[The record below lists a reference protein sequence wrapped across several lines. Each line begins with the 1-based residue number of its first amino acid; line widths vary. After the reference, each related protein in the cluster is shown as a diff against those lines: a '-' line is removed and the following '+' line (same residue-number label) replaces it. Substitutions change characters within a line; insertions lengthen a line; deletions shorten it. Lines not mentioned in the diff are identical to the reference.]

1 MTIRTPSDDALP
13 ARTAR
18 PTAVL
23 RLVGTLALSAGL
35 VLAGCHGRD
44 EPEFDGDDGG
54 IPVTINVSYHQ
65 GVFPAL
71 EPQGYFAP
79 VIRREPHTVR
89 ETVYLGNGFVEYRYR
104 TVYEDHQPPIRAILL
119 AGDHVG
125 DESLWY
131 WPLRGGLQTTPVMI
145 KPGHKVT
152 VTLRGERGETGEM
165 MLGSFTPS
173 GTQGQ
178 RIDIVLDRTG
188 AHISAGSGPSSIQA
202 PPPPPP
208 PPQGPPGSG
217 SPPAPPPAPP
227 TGSGTPPPPPPLPPS
242 Q

>member
-1 MTIRTPSDDALP
+1 MSTSTPPPAASP
-13 ARTAR
+13 ARVPATRLSA
-18 PTAVL
+18 L
-23 RLVGTLALSAGL
+23 RLVGALALSAGA

-89 ETVYLGNGFVEYRYR
+89 ETVYLGSGFVEYRYR
-104 TVYEDHQPPIRAILL
+104 TVYEDRQPPIRAILL
-119 AGDHVG
+119 AGDHQG

-152 VTLRGERGETGEM
+152 LTLRGERGENGEM
-165 MLGSFTPS
+165 VLGSFTPS
-173 GTQGQ
+173 AAQGQ

-188 AHISAGSGPSSIQA
+188 AHIFAGSGPSSIQQ

-208 PPQGPPGSG
+208 PPPGSG
-217 SPPAPPPAPP
+217 PPPPPPAPP
-227 TGSGTPPPPPPLPPS
+227 SATGTPPPPPLPPS

>member
-1 MTIRTPSDDALP
+1 MNMISSTRTHGDHAP
-13 ARTAR
+13 AMRPAR
-18 PTAVL
+18 PTAFL
-23 RLVGTLALSAGL
+23 RLAGALALGAGA

-79 VIRREPHTVR
+79 VIRHEPHTVR

-145 KPGHKVT
+145 RPGHKVT
-152 VTLRGERGETGEM
+152 LTLRGERGETGEM

-173 GTQGQ
+173 AAQGQ

-188 AHISAGSGPSSIQA
+188 AHISAGAGPSSIQQ

-208 PPQGPPGSG
+208 
-217 SPPAPPPAPP
+217 APPS
-227 TGSGTPPPPPPLPPS
+227 GSGTPPPPPPLPPS

>member
-1 MTIRTPSDDALP
+1 MSHSTNP
-13 ARTAR
+13 AAIPPVRSVR
-18 PTAVL
+18 SVPRFSSF
-23 RLVGTLALSAGL
+23 RLVGALALSAGA

-54 IPVTINVSYHQ
+54 IPVTINVTYNH

-71 EPQGYFAP
+71 EPQGAFAP
-79 VIRREPHTVR
+79 VIRHEAHTVR
-89 ETVYLGNGFVEYRYR
+89 ETVYLGNGFIEYRYR

-119 AGDHVG
+119 AGDHAG

-145 KPGHKVT
+145 KPGHRVT
-152 VTLRGERGETGEM
+152 LTLRGERGETGEM

-173 GTQGQ
+173 AAQGQ

-188 AHISAGSGPSSIQA
+188 AHITAGTGPGS
-202 PPPPPP
+202 PPPPP
-208 PPQGPPGSG
+208 PPQGPPGAG
-217 SPPAPPPAPP
+217 SPPPPPPAPP
-227 TGSGTPPPPPPLPPS
+227 SATGTPPPPPLPPP